1 MKRILDIIAEPK
13 RMYVDERVP
22 FYSLRRRL
30 AQRMEKHPEKL
41 DQIIKSLHE
50 IIHKYQGIDR
60 S

>member
-1 MKRILDIIAEPK
+1 MKRILDIIADPK

-30 AQRMEKHPEKL
+30 AQRMEKHPEQL

-50 IIHKYQGIDR
+50 LIHKYQGIDG